1 MANSAQRYLD
11 FMSTRF
17 EQFSSLRQDIH
28 QHPELG
34 FKEFRTSDL
43 VAERLEAW
51 GYSVERGIGGTG
63 VVGQLVKGD
72 GNKRLGIRADMD
84 ALPIQEET
92 GLPYASRHEGVMHA
106 CGHDGHTTML
116 LAAAKYLAT
125 NGEFSGTLNLIF
137 QPAEESLGGA
147 KKMMDEGLF
156 EKYPCDQIFAMH
168 NLPGIEQGKLLFRD
182 GAAMASSDYVT
193 ITLTGQGGHGAM
205 PHQAI
210 DPIPAVA
217 SIVLALQTI
226 VARNSDPQKTAV
238 VTVASI
244 HAGKA
249 NNVIPNT
256 AVLQLSV
263 RTLDADLRVLIEKRI
278 KTLVQAQAESYGVS
292 AEIDYE
298 QGYPVLVNTPEETAF
313 AIEVGRDL
321 VGSDNVV
328 AHCDALT
335 ASEDFAF
342 MLNEVPGSY
351 LFIGNGAR
359 GQPGGCEVHNPGYDF
374 NDNNLTIGAAYWVS
388 LTERFLR

>member
-1 MANSAQRYLD
+1 
-11 FMSTRF
+11 
-17 EQFSSLRQDIH
+17 
-28 QHPELG
+28 
-34 FKEFRTSDL
+34 
-43 VAERLEAW
+43 
-51 GYSVERGIGGTG
+51 
-63 VVGQLVKGD
+63 
-72 GNKRLGIRADMD
+72 
-84 ALPIQEET
+84 
-92 GLPYASRHEGVMHA
+92 
-106 CGHDGHTTML
+106 
-116 LAAAKYLAT
+116 
-125 NGEFSGTLNLIF
+125 
-137 QPAEESLGGA
+137 
-147 KKMMDEGLF
+147 MDEGLF